1 MRSTNLSTLLTALLA
16 AVMLP
21 ANSCIGAEPTSLATG
36 NLPILN
42 SPSLLKGRVTTGPSP
57 FLEGKVESMPAG
69 TLVNVQM
76 SCHLN
81 SQVSHKGDEILG
93 RIAADTTNGQR
104 VLLPSGW
111 FIHGLV
117 TDVEGRHRLGRAGYV
132 EVEFDKIISPQG
144 DYELPFKT
152 KFSTRDNRLTA
163 VSKIVAIDTGYV
175 SYGALGG
182 AICAVQF
189 GGIGT
194 AIATYGLSVAGGA
207 AIGGTL
213 GLIGGLKRKGDI
225 ASIFP
230 GDVITMDV
238 AEPISLP
245 VFDPKML
252 SLAHPAVGNS
262 SSIKVNIDKVKFSKD
277 PLGDRKTRVLTLDL
291 TIDNRSSRELSFDQL
306 VVMSD
311 HSLNPYPPYLAR
323 SNFVTLKEKIS
334 PKSRKSG
341 QLAFSVDSPKY
352 KYFLVL
358 FDRARNAEL
367 SRLPIN

>member
-1 MRSTNLSTLLTALLA
+1 
-16 AVMLP
+16 
-21 ANSCIGAEPTSLATG
+21 
-36 NLPILN
+36 
-42 SPSLLKGRVTTGPSP
+42 LLKGHATAGPSP

-69 TLVNVQM
+69 TLVTVQM

-81 SQVSHKGDEILG
+81 SQVSRKGDEILG

-117 TDVEGRHRLGRAGYV
+117 TNVEGRHRLGRAGYV
-132 EVEFDKIISPQG
+132 EVEFDKIISPNG

-163 VSKIVAIDTGYV
+163 ISKIVAIDSGYV
-175 SYGALGG
+175 GYGALGG

-230 GDVITMDV
+230 GDVLAMDV

-245 VFDPKML
+245 VFDPHML
-252 SLAHPAVGNS
+252 SLNHPVVGNTTD
-262 SSIKVNIDKVKFSKD
+262 IHVNIDKVRFSKD
-277 PLGDRKTRVLTLDL
+277 PLGDRKARLLEVSLTV
-291 TIDNRSSRELSFDQL
+291 DNRSSRELSFDQL
-306 VVMSD
+306 VVVSD
-311 HSLNPYPPYLAR
+311 HSLNPYPPSLGR
-323 SNFVTLKEKIS
+323 SNFAKLKEKVS
-334 PKSRKSG
+334 PRSRKSNE
-341 QLAFSVDSPKY
+341 LTFSVDSPKY

-358 FDRARNAEL
+358 MDGSRSTEL